1 MITNIKCK
9 LTLSVILTFS
19 LGCNSQNNNGF
30 KNDLSLFA
38 TMFAQPTQQTT
49 MRSVTKSVS
58 SLNEPIGFKSIQVEN
73 EQDFDR
79 ITDGKKGFLF
89 RQL

>member
-1 MITNIKCK
+1 
-9 LTLSVILTFS
+9 
-19 LGCNSQNNNGF
+19 
-30 KNDLSLFA
+30 
-38 TMFAQPTQQTT
+38 

-79 ITDGKKGFLF
+79 IINGKKGFLF